1 MILLKY
7 ILGSIL
13 ARTWTRSNWLRSAKG
28 RLCDHGN
35 SLSAEQLWTTQVRQ
49 CTMKLVL
56 TMVYRDISTGE

>member
-35 SLSAEQLWTTQVRQ
+35 SLSAEQLWTTQV
-49 CTMKLVL
+49 
-56 TMVYRDISTGE
+56 